1 MHDFLELLPP
11 RTGQAHNPL
20 DAPSGKADRERH
32 QRHPHDDGKHAHRSR
47 EIQPEQT
54 DGED

>member
-1 MHDFLELLPP
+1 V
-11 RTGQAHNPL
+11 A
-20 DAPSGKADRERH
+20 KADRERH